1 VTVHGSWSLV
11 AEAGVAQ
18 PSPPT
23 LRSECDEA
31 SNRGDGRCAKEGRAR
46 LVGRSAVEPLA
57 TRRDAGRRGAGRRTR
72 TRSPAA
78 ACRGRGPTSDRRPAI
93 AGCRVFARARMS
105 GDETRLRAMAQA
117 LARIARAA
125 ALRLP
130 REVVDDA
137 AQDAWVR
144 WLDACGGE
152 DADGPAAE
160 PLAFLVGCFH
170 HACADAVRAHR
181 RRQRLQLL
189 AADASGEPIDVAD
202 ATGAHASWG
211 GASNSS
217 STRSCD
223 QRSPDCLRPTS
234 SCGSPP
240 RSTASGGARRARQP
254 GWTRRRSS
262 GRDEESPDFCPR
274 KTCSDAYS
282 IGWTTFRDGHG
293 AWYAADSRRF
303 TEACQVLQACIAVPL
318 VLLFV
323 SAGWRAFL
331 PEEVE
336 CRLNV
341 GWAQVG
347 VPSISCSGRCP
358 SGICQ
363 DQHLEW
369 TDPAGFDHVVSMCGC
384 GDDLPRVACQGWVE
398 VIYSNPIEIDGGCLW
413 PEGCILQ
420 ECVAL
425 PLGNWPMRPGPRV
438 PACECQ

>member
-1 VTVHGSWSLV
+1 MCQRGPRTARWPKHRRPCGDALRRRPPQRRSPHAHALASGCVPRARTDFGP
-11 AEAGVAQ
+11 AAG
-18 PSPPT
+18 
-23 LRSECDEA
+23 
-31 SNRGDGRCAKEGRAR
+31 NRGLPGVREVSHER
-46 LVGRSAVEPLA
+46 
-57 TRRDAGRRGAGRRTR
+57 RRDAVARDGAGAGADCPRC
-72 TRSPAA
+72 SVAPAA
-78 ACRGRGPTSDRRPAI
+78 RSRRRRRAGRLGAMDRCLRRRGRGRTGGGALGVPRRLLPPCMRRCRACAPTPAAPAVARRRRERRADRR
-93 AGCRVFARARMS
+93 
-105 GDETRLRAMAQA
+105 
-117 LARIARAA
+117 
-125 ALRLP
+125 
-130 REVVDDA
+130 
-137 AQDAWVR
+137 
-144 WLDACGGE
+144 
-152 DADGPAAE
+152 
-160 PLAFLVGCFH
+160 
-170 HACADAVRAHR
+170 R
-181 RRQRLQLL
+181 RRDR
-189 AADASGEPIDVAD
+189 
-202 ATGAHASWG
+202 GACLGG
-211 GASNSS
+211 GASISS

-223 QRSPDCLRPTS
+223 QRSQECFRPTS

-282 IGWTTFRDGHG
+282 IGWTTFRDGDG

-303 TEACQVLQACIAVPL
+303 TEACQVLQACIAIPL

-358 SGICQ
+358 TGICQ

-425 PLGNWPMRPGPRV
+425 PLGNWPMRPALRV

>member
-1 VTVHGSWSLV
+1 V
-11 AEAGVAQ
+11 
-18 PSPPT
+18 
-23 LRSECDEA
+23 R
-31 SNRGDGRCAKEGRAR
+31 
-46 LVGRSAVEPLA
+46 
-57 TRRDAGRRGAGRRTR
+57 RRGQGRIAGGALRVPRRLLPPRMRRCRPCAST
-72 TRSPAA
+72 PAA
-78 ACRGRGPTSDRRPAI
+78 P
-93 AGCRVFARARMS
+93 
-105 GDETRLRAMAQA
+105 A
-117 LARIARAA
+117 LAR
-125 ALRLP
+125 
-130 REVVDDA
+130 
-137 AQDAWVR
+137 
-144 WLDACGGE
+144 
-152 DADGPAAE
+152 
-160 PLAFLVGCFH
+160 
-170 HACADAVRAHR
+170 R
-181 RRQRLQLL
+181 RRERR
-189 AADASGEPIDVAD
+189 ADRCRGCDR
-202 ATGAHASWG
+202 GACLGG
-211 GASNSS
+211 GASNRS

-223 QRSPDCLRPTS
+223 QHSPDCLRPTS

-240 RSTASGGARRARQP
+240 RSTASVGARRARQP

-274 KTCSDAYS
+274 KTCSDTYS
-282 IGWTTFRDGHG
+282 IGWTTFRDGRG
-293 AWYAADSRRF
+293 AWCAADSRRF
-303 TEACQVLQACIAVPL
+303 TEACQVLQACIAIPL
-318 VLLFV
+318 VLLFL

-384 GDDLPRVACQGWVE
+384 SDDLPRVACQGWVE

-413 PEGCILQ
+413 PAGCILQ

-425 PLGNWPMRPGPRV
+425 PLGNWPMRPAPMV